1 MTIFRCSVIL
11 PLILTMFDGDN
22 VVSSGS
28 VKLVGPK
35 CGNLFDGDKAD
46 ECGATLSVD
55 TAFKTNLGSLCK
67 NSDRLKLGV
76 VRDDADIDG
85 KDMIFRI
92 IF

>member
-11 PLILTMFDGDN
+11 PLILTMFDGDKL
-22 VVSSGS
+22 VSSGS

-35 CGNLFDGDKAD
+35 CGNLFDGDKTD
-46 ECGATLSVD
+46 ECGETLSVD
-55 TAFKTNLGSLCK
+55 TAFMTNLGSLCK
-67 NSDRLKLGV
+67 NSDQMKLGV

-85 KDMIFRI
+85 NGMIFRI